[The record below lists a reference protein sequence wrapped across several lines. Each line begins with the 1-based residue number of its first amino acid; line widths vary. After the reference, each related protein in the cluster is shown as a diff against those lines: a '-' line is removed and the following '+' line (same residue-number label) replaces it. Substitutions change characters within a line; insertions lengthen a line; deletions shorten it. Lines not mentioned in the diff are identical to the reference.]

1 MKREEKEILRI
12 EGLGKSFVGV
22 EALKDVSILFHAGEV
37 HALVGENGAGKST
50 LSKIISGVY
59 EPTRGGIFFQG
70 EPIHRADPRKM
81 QHLGI
86 YMIPQDLGL
95 LGHLSVMENIFL
107 GEERARGGIL
117 QRKRSLEECRRI
129 IEELCLSLDPEK
141 EVGELT
147 LEQQQFVALARVLSK
162 RSELIIM
169 DEPTAVLSEAGVECL
184 FKIIGQLKAQGK
196 TVIYISHKL
205 DEIFRIADRVSV
217 LKDGMLVRTVGTAAT
232 NKNEIITS
240 MVGRSLSKAF
250 PPKSEAG
257 GREVVLALE
266 DVSVPG
272 ELDRVGLEVRAG
284 EILGIG
290 GLSGMGQNE
299 LVNVIF
305 GSREAVTGTIRM
317 DGAVLRNHNP
327 RMAIRLGIYYV
338 SSDRPGEM
346 LFMCRSVRENI
357 SVGTLKDCA
366 PAGIIRKSS
375 EDDRVAERIRAY
387 SISVPGPGTEVQFL
401 SGGNQQKVVLSRWSL
416 HKPRVLVVNEPTQ
429 GIDVGTK
436 EEIYLNLRALA
447 AEGIAIVAVFS
458 DMLELLGMC
467 DRIAVMYEGRI
478 VKVFEGSGLSEEEIM
493 AAASNIQ

>member
-1 MKREEKEILRI
+1 MKKEKDEILRV
-12 EGLGKSFVGV
+12 EGLSKSFGAVN
-22 EALKDVSILFHAGEV
+22 ALKDVSILFHAGEV

-59 EPTRGGIFFQG
+59 EQSRGEIHFNG
-70 EPIHRADPRKM
+70 ELIHKADPRRM

-95 LGHLSVMENIFL
+95 LKHLSVMENIFL
-107 GEERARGGIL
+107 GSEQARGGIL
-117 QRKRSLEECRRI
+117 LRKRSLEECNRI
-129 IEELCLSLDPEK
+129 IEALHLSLDPHH

-169 DEPTAVLSEAGVECL
+169 DEPTAALSETGVENL
-184 FKIIGQLKAQGK
+184 FKIIGRMKASGK

-217 LKDGMLVRTVGTAAT
+217 LKDGMLVRTTAT
-232 NKNEIITS
+232 SDTDKNEIITS

-250 PPKSEAG
+250 PPKSAAG
-257 GREVVLALE
+257 GRKVVITLE
-266 DVSVPG
+266 GVSVPG
-272 ELDRVGLEVRAG
+272 ALHGIDLEVRAG

-290 GLSGMGQNE
+290 GLSGSGQNE

-305 GSREAVTGTIRM
+305 GSREGAAGEIRL
-317 DGAVLRNHNP
+317 DGSPLHGHSP
-327 RMAIRLGIYYV
+327 GEAIRKGIYYI

-357 SVGTLKDCA
+357 TIGTLRDCSK
-366 PAGIIRKSS
+366 AGIIRKPL
-375 EDDRVAERIRAY
+375 ENVRVDDRIRAY
-387 SISVPGPGTEVQFL
+387 SISVPTPATEVQFL
-401 SGGNQQKVVLSRWSL
+401 SGGNQQKVALSRWSL

-436 EEIYLNLRALA
+436 EEIYLSLRSLA
-447 AEGIAIVAVFS
+447 DEGIAIVAVFS
-458 DMLELLGMC
+458 DMIELLGMC

-478 VKVFEGSGLSEEEIM
+478 VKVFEGTNVTEEEIM
-493 AAASNIQ
+493 AAASNE